1 MRRGGKLSTLVSD
14 PWRLRS
20 KLNMDHGARECV
32 LTDLDLKSIINVELV
47 IVCLCHP
54 TSDRDLDAVIDD
66 GARTVQEI
74 GRRCGA
80 GTGCGACVDEL
91 RDRLHAKGANS
102 CGRDCANDLVSVRSR
117 T

>member
-1 MRRGGKLSTLVSD
+1 MAK
-14 PWRLRS
+14 
-20 KLNMDHGARECV
+20 KA
-32 LTDLDLKSIINVELV
+32 LTDLELKSIINVEAVL
-47 IVCLCHP
+47 VCLCHP
-54 TSDRDLDAVIDD
+54 TSDRDVDAIIDD

-80 GTGCGACVDEL
+80 GTGCGSCVGEL
-91 RDRLHAKGANS
+91 EDRGAAKGANA